1 MYRIRRARPSDKDAL
16 IELER
21 RVHLDLGPVTL
32 TFDRRPDFFA
42 QHRLQEHPLVLVAEE
57 AGEPVALMAG
67 AWHDTRL
74 GGKGRR
80 LLYIHKGRVPAEHHG
95 TGLGAAL
102 ALELGRRGRRWG
114 VENGYWFIGPG
125 NTRAI
130 AFAQKGGLAS
140 IVAAAGLLH
149 FETTLEAHRA
159 RQPRPVTRGEA
170 KVVVDLLNLT
180 HDGQE
185 LFRPYTVGSLNRRL
199 SRSPEYGW
207 SHLFALDEGGELAA
221 VVGLW
226 DQGRSLRVTSFDKA
240 TGQTHTVSRAV
251 VADYG
256 FRPGGERALAAL
268 LRQAAAVAA
277 SWGRQEVMITVPVAS
292 PLPDLLADLR
302 PRLDSLCFFVTG
314 DARKEAGPDV
324 WVDPVYL

>member
-1 MYRIRRARPSDKDAL
+1 MYRIRRARPSDNDAL

-21 RVHLDLGPVTL
+21 RVRVDLGPVAL

-67 AWHDTRL
+67 SWHDTWL
-74 GGKGRR
+74 GGRRRR
-80 LLYIHKGRVPAEHHG
+80 LLYIHKARVPVERHG
-95 TGLGAAL
+95 SGLAAVM

-125 NTRAI
+125 NARAI
-130 AFAQKGGLAS
+130 AFAQRGGLAS
-140 IVAAAGLLH
+140 IVATAGLLH
-149 FETTLEAHRA
+149 FETAVEAHRA
-159 RQPRPVTRGEA
+159 RQPRPVTPSEA
-170 KVVVDLLNLT
+170 KAVVGLLNRT

-185 LFRPYTVGSLNRRL
+185 LFRPYTLGSLNRRL

-207 SHLFALDEGGELAA
+207 GHLFGLDEADELAA

-226 DQGRSLRVTSFDKA
+226 DQGRSLRVTSLDKA

-256 FRPGGERALAAL
+256 FRPRGERALAAL
-268 LRQAAAVAA
+268 LQQAAAVAA
-277 SWGRQEVMITVPVAS
+277 SWGRQEVMITVPAAS

-314 DARKEAGPDV
+314 DAGKDAGADL

>member
-1 MYRIRRARPSDKDAL
+1 LYRIRRARPSDNDAL

-21 RVHLDLGPVTL
+21 RVRLDLGPAVL

-74 GGKGRR
+74 GGRERR
-80 LLYIHKGRVPAEHHG
+80 LLYIHKARVPAERHG
-95 TGLGAAL
+95 TGLAAVL

-114 VENGYWFIGPG
+114 VESGYWFIGPG
-125 NTRAI
+125 NARAT

-140 IVAAAGLLH
+140 IVATARLLH
-149 FETTLEAHRA
+149 FDAAPEPGGSSRL
-159 RQPRPVTRGEA
+159 RPVTRGEA
-170 KVVVDLLNLT
+170 KAVVELLNRT

-207 SHLFALDEGGELAA
+207 DHVFGVDEGGELAA
-221 VVGLW
+221 VLGLW
-226 DQGRSLRVTSFDKA
+226 DQGRSLRVTSFDKVS
-240 TGQTHTVSRAV
+240 GQTHTVSRPV

-256 FRPGGERALAAL
+256 FRPGAEGALAAL
-268 LRQAAAVAA
+268 LRGAAAVAA
-277 SWGRQEVMITVPVAS
+277 SWGRQEVMMTVPAAS
-292 PLPDLLADLR
+292 PLPGLLADLR
-302 PRLDSLCFFVTG
+302 PRLDTLCFFVTG
-314 DARKEAGPDV
+314 EAGKDAGADV